1 MKLRFLLGLCAFIW
15 AYTGFSQGSYKPYF
29 RYPLDS
35 AVHLVSPFG
44 SLRDNH
50 FHSGIDLKTQER
62 EGLPVYA
69 AANGYISR
77 IKVASNGYGRAIYID
92 HPNGFTTVYGHL
104 QCYKGPIAQWILNHQ
119 YRIQSYN
126 FDTVFKHPFIWVNKG
141 DTIGLSGNSGGSTGP
156 HLHYEI
162 RETKTEEI
170 WNPGLFGT
178 FPNDS
183 LKPKLYQLWAY
194 SFLPDG
200 NSPVLKIRVDESKL
214 TKIPGDNFHV
224 PEILVS
230 PDTLKLP
237 EDVYGFGLL
246 AFDFIHKPRD
256 EKGLYEYGL
265 IYRGKKKF
273 GFKLNRFA
281 FSESKFINQH
291 IDYPWYKLN
300 GQRIQ
305 KLFRDDNNPFSG
317 IETDKSKG
325 KLFIKEGMLDSVQ
338 VFVGDVNDNYSY
350 YQFYLQGL
358 PANPKPR
365 EEYLFSKKDLPIWLP
380 NSKNHFSIPGL
391 KLESHSGTF
400 YDTLYLNVETQAR
413 PKNALGPCF
422 KVHESTTAIHKTFSI
437 AIQADAELPFPEKAI
452 CLARVGK
459 NNGLSYA
466 GGTYKKGWVE
476 GSQGS
481 FGTFTVFYDTLAPT
495 GKMLSYTRDSL
506 PVFRWRIDDN
516 FSGIGSYKIFL
527 NGRWLAADFDA
538 KNDLLIYAADHIYA
552 EEKQAA
558 QLGLQ
563 KNKPRW
569 KLELNDNRGNTSVY
583 EWETDW

>member
-1 MKLRFLLGLCAFIW
+1 MRLRILLLLFLSTM
-15 AYTGFSQGSYKPYF
+15 AYTGFAQGQYKPYF

-62 EGLPVYA
+62 EGLPVFA
-69 AANGYISR
+69 AADGYISR

-104 QCYKGPIAQWILNHQ
+104 QCYKGPIAKWILKHQ

-126 FDTVFKHPFIWVNKG
+126 FDTVFKHPFIWVKKG

-178 FPNDS
+178 FPNDT

-194 SFLPDG
+194 AFLPDG
-200 NSPVLKIRVDESKL
+200 NNPVLKLRIEEEKL
-214 TKIPGDNFHV
+214 SVRASDNFHY
-224 PEILVS
+224 PEIRVS
-230 PDTLKLP
+230 SDTLKLP
-237 EDVYGFGLL
+237 EDLYGFGLL
-246 AFDFIHKPRD
+246 AFDFIHKPRE
-256 EKGLYEYGL
+256 EKGLYEYG
-265 IYRGKKKF
+265 IIHRGKKKF

-305 KLFRDDNNPFSG
+305 KLFRDDGNPFSG

-325 KLFIKEGMLDSVQ
+325 KLFVKAGTLDSIL

-358 PANPKPR
+358 APNPKSR
-365 EEYLFSKKDLPIWLP
+365 EDYLFSKKDLPLWLP
-380 NSKNHFSIPGL
+380 NHKNQFSIPGL
-391 KLESHSGTF
+391 KLESAAGTF
-400 YDTLYLNVETQAR
+400 YDTLYLDIANQTK

-422 KVHESTTAIHKTFSI
+422 KVHEATTAIHKTYSI
-437 AIQADAELPFPEKAI
+437 SIQADANLPVPEKSI

-459 NNGLSYA
+459 NNNLSYA
-466 GGTYKKGWVE
+466 GGNFKKGWVE
-476 GSQGS
+476 GNQGS
-481 FGTFTVFYDTLAPT
+481 FGSFTIYFDTLAPT
-495 GKMLSYTRDSL
+495 GKMLSYSLDSL
-506 PVFRWRIDDN
+506 PIFRWRITDN
-516 FSGIGSYKIFL
+516 FSGIGSYKVLL
-527 NGRWLAADFDA
+527 NNRWVAADFDA
-538 KNDLLIYAADHIYA
+538 KNDLLIYQADELYL
-552 EEKQAA
+552 EEKMRASQSANPPKA
-558 QLGLQ
+558 
-563 KNKPRW
+563 RW
-569 KLELNDNRGNTSVY
+569 KLELSDNKLNQSVY
-583 EWETDW
+583 EWETEW